1 MNVSFP
7 KPHDV
12 LEQGVEYV
20 LAADCAAGRAFDEVS
35 VSCVSSGWT
44 GKCVRSIAERA
55 RVGADGV
62 VSVRW
67 RVPKDLPCD
76 AVYAVKFAAIPPKR
90 QQLASSS
97 APTKPVEA
105 EATNVV
111 ISTPLQIVRTGR
123 DECVV
128 RWSPGALPTEA
139 SARDG
144 WRLALDV
151 VPRANPGETIE
162 TVVGDLFLAAA
173 TEGLHVHTRRKSVLF
188 DVSKDEATKRSK
200 RLRLSTDRAYKIAL
214 AGFTVGELESV
225 FSTSRV
231 EAKMGLVRLRATGG
245 GYNTANSGARKGSL
259 GDAEYRR
266 NAPVVASKKEKELA
280 AKRERERVDKLDKLE
295 KERAAANAA
304 VAKENDAGGGGGGG
318 GGGGATP
325 RSKAREMTSMLFSP
339 GGGDKQIVVHDTDSE
354 SDDDADDADAAR
366 AAASS
371 AAASSSAAKPFDAH
385 DEAVDEDMTH
395 GGAWKHGEKGAG
407 AWASERGLNVLA
419 VRASD
424 LAVVYDRTWDLSGG
438 RKPAEARFN
447 AASMY
452 HAFAADGAL
461 SAGSAA
467 RSKWGAHF
475 VAVTTSGAWAMQ
487 PSKDGDDY
495 GLGDAID
502 VLIDALGGDAAVA
515 EAARRAAH
523 KAGAP
528 GQPGAF
534 SAVAACCDR
543 GGRRGTVW
551 HAVGDS
557 NKDRAHVALTLS
569 CADGAWFPT
578 FVSASAGEGASDW
591 TTPWDRWGEEPWS
604 SLKGARGGKD
614 ASRVERYRVIVNETR
629 GMMLGGVAAGERGG
643 GGGGERADANA
654 SASDAGRVD
663 VSGLLGALLGFASS
677 TFEAFEWGSLGE
689 LRKEAASMG
698 KKNTTTTAAEA
709 SLVRLTEAL
718 TFDLIATRQASV
730 MSELTRA
737 GAGDHLAR
745 RIVSLVS
752 RDGAM
757 LPGPAGGGGSTSGGA
772 DARKGPQVDAG
783 RAAEVRALAA
793 ALSAMLLHN
802 GAASLAEAVRRGH
815 AQDAIL
821 RAFLASWRG
830 HLGPRP
836 LAELEALVEELAIAD
851 LAVAKI
857 KLRPALDDDGGGG
870 GGGGGGDD
878 GGAAMDTETSGSDDD
893 AEWSVVTAL
902 RAGLTYAPAAAR
914 PKTTRAKTIGG
925 VAYVLEI
932 EAPAKPGTP
941 LRLPT
946 ATPLSSDP
954 AELESDAAAKTEASG
969 GGARSS
975 PPKGTTTKTTNDVAE
990 AAGAEDMEVEPWGG
1004 SDAGS
1009 DEVVWIGADDPPGAS
1024 DRDLPDVDLKP
1035 VELKRIIKEDPLAQ
1049 GGESALARTA
1059 SGVGTGKPPRSS
1071 ASGGGKNKP
1080 APAPPPTPT
1089 PRVSIEGGVAV
1100 FRAKDGEWSAHV
1112 AMIKQASRLVYLA
1125 QSAGAVAAIF
1135 LWPKREARHPPVQ
1148 PLIPS
1153 PNYDVPVGIPAFAL
1167 PAGELE
1173 SVVGGGAGGRSG
1185 AWEVILDNT
1194 IDAKEHG
1201 SSREVSRRCGKRLAA
1216 ACAARPSAEAAAA
1229 ARRVEARRRRMRA
1242 NLIGVARNVAANEA
1256 EQAAMAAAA
1265 AAAAELAAAA
1275 AENKTPTDVA
1285 PSPSAAGASATVF
1298 GRAANLFGFSG
1309 GEKKTET
1316 EMELKEMPSPS
1327 KPAPPTKKKATDG
1340 GGGDDDDAE
1349 RDAVDADDG
1358 DDASPPKPDA
1368 STPGDA
1374 SDRRASEDYPDP
1386 EPAIEEDDD
1395 ADNAADDDGEPLDA
1409 LEAARARKW
1418 TAAMRVAY
1426 ALGDEG
1432 ASILDRSFPSPAR
1445 AAAEDAASAAAMGAS
1460 DDSSSRPV
1468 RVLCLDG
1475 GGIRGLATIVMLE
1488 RIMKAAGETCV
1499 GECFDLILG
1508 TSTGGLIAIGAGLLR
1523 LSLAEVSDV
1532 YDNMAAEVF
1541 KSDGYYTLLKRG
1553 PGHTAAKAFERL
1565 MREKILGSEADQ
1577 PLYAM
1582 GAHQRWYTAGEDAA
1596 SPRPSPPRVCLVSSL
1611 VSRVPSTPYL
1621 LRSYRR
1627 DPACNGQNVSA
1638 VGELPGEHRAGVVHA
1653 LRATTAAPWY
1663 MEELTVDKELGL
1675 GKVTAVGSTETPEQQ
1690 PVGGGISG
1698 TSRSASSSEL
1708 AAAAA
1713 FASARGDDD
1722 GDGDGD
1728 GDDARETDAT
1738 AEEDPN
1744 AEDDPNDATAV
1755 DGKTT
1760 TSAKDASRVAASLRF
1775 IDGAIA
1781 CNNPTAVG
1789 IFEARRLFD
1798 RSRPLCVVSLG
1809 TGASVPREVA
1819 ASGTSRAWVENL
1831 VNATCDVVQVDAT
1844 VRHVLGTRDR
1854 YHRFQPTDEIFSCDL
1869 NDTKEETRQRL
1880 RLAAA
1885 RYMDEDAVSAE
1896 VEALAA
1902 VLRRS

>member
-1 MNVSFP
+1 M
-7 KPHDV
+7 
-12 LEQGVEYV
+12 
-20 LAADCAAGRAFDEVS
+20 
-35 VSCVSSGWT
+35 
-44 GKCVRSIAERA
+44 
-55 RVGADGV
+55 
-62 VSVRW
+62 
-67 RVPKDLPCD
+67 
-76 AVYAVKFAAIPPKR
+76 
-90 QQLASSS
+90 
-97 APTKPVEA
+97 
-105 EATNVV
+105 
-111 ISTPLQIVRTGR
+111 
-123 DECVV
+123 
-128 RWSPGALPTEA
+128 
-139 SARDG
+139 
-144 WRLALDV
+144 
-151 VPRANPGETIE
+151 
-162 TVVGDLFLAAA
+162 
-173 TEGLHVHTRRKSVLF
+173 
-188 DVSKDEATKRSK
+188 
-200 RLRLSTDRAYKIAL
+200 
-214 AGFTVGELESV
+214 
-225 FSTSRV
+225 
-231 EAKMGLVRLRATGG
+231 
-245 GYNTANSGARKGSL
+245 
-259 GDAEYRR
+259 
-266 NAPVVASKKEKELA
+266 
-280 AKRERERVDKLDKLE
+280 
-295 KERAAANAA
+295 
-304 VAKENDAGGGGGGG
+304 
-318 GGGGATP
+318 
-325 RSKAREMTSMLFSP
+325 
-339 GGGDKQIVVHDTDSE
+339 
-354 SDDDADDADAAR
+354 
-366 AAASS
+366 
-371 AAASSSAAKPFDAH
+371 
-385 DEAVDEDMTH
+385 
-395 GGAWKHGEKGAG
+395 
-407 AWASERGLNVLA
+407 
-419 VRASD
+419 
-424 LAVVYDRTWDLSGG
+424 
-438 RKPAEARFN
+438 
-447 AASMY
+447 
-452 HAFAADGAL
+452 
-461 SAGSAA
+461 
-467 RSKWGAHF
+467 
-475 VAVTTSGAWAMQ
+475 
-487 PSKDGDDY
+487 
-495 GLGDAID
+495 
-502 VLIDALGGDAAVA
+502 
-515 EAARRAAH
+515 
-523 KAGAP
+523 
-528 GQPGAF
+528 
-534 SAVAACCDR
+534 
-543 GGRRGTVW
+543 
-551 HAVGDS
+551 
-557 NKDRAHVALTLS
+557 
-569 CADGAWFPT
+569 
-578 FVSASAGEGASDW
+578 SASAGEGASDW

-1298 GRAANLFGFSG
+1298 
-1309 GEKKTET
+1309 
-1316 EMELKEMPSPS
+1316 
-1327 KPAPPTKKKATDG
+1327 
-1340 GGGDDDDAE
+1340 
-1349 RDAVDADDG
+1349 
-1358 DDASPPKPDA
+1358 
-1368 STPGDA
+1368 
-1374 SDRRASEDYPDP
+1374 
-1386 EPAIEEDDD
+1386 
-1395 ADNAADDDGEPLDA
+1395 
-1409 LEAARARKW
+1409 
-1418 TAAMRVAY
+1418 
-1426 ALGDEG
+1426 
-1432 ASILDRSFPSPAR
+1432 
-1445 AAAEDAASAAAMGAS
+1445 
-1460 DDSSSRPV
+1460 
-1468 RVLCLDG
+1468 
-1475 GGIRGLATIVMLE
+1475 
-1488 RIMKAAGETCV
+1488 
-1499 GECFDLILG
+1499 
-1508 TSTGGLIAIGAGLLR
+1508 
-1523 LSLAEVSDV
+1523 
-1532 YDNMAAEVF
+1532 
-1541 KSDGYYTLLKRG
+1541 
-1553 PGHTAAKAFERL
+1553 
-1565 MREKILGSEADQ
+1565 
-1577 PLYAM
+1577 
-1582 GAHQRWYTAGEDAA
+1582 
-1596 SPRPSPPRVCLVSSL
+1596 
-1611 VSRVPSTPYL
+1611 
-1621 LRSYRR
+1621 
-1627 DPACNGQNVSA
+1627 
-1638 VGELPGEHRAGVVHA
+1638 
-1653 LRATTAAPWY
+1653 
-1663 MEELTVDKELGL
+1663 
-1675 GKVTAVGSTETPEQQ
+1675 
-1690 PVGGGISG
+1690 
-1698 TSRSASSSEL
+1698 
-1708 AAAAA
+1708 
-1713 FASARGDDD
+1713 
-1722 GDGDGD
+1722 
-1728 GDDARETDAT
+1728 
-1738 AEEDPN
+1738 
-1744 AEDDPNDATAV
+1744 
-1755 DGKTT
+1755 
-1760 TSAKDASRVAASLRF
+1760 
-1775 IDGAIA
+1775 
-1781 CNNPTAVG
+1781 
-1789 IFEARRLFD
+1789 
-1798 RSRPLCVVSLG
+1798 
-1809 TGASVPREVA
+1809 
-1819 ASGTSRAWVENL
+1819 
-1831 VNATCDVVQVDAT
+1831 
-1844 VRHVLGTRDR
+1844 
-1854 YHRFQPTDEIFSCDL
+1854 
-1869 NDTKEETRQRL
+1869 
-1880 RLAAA
+1880 
-1885 RYMDEDAVSAE
+1885 
-1896 VEALAA
+1896 
-1902 VLRRS
+1902 